1 LCDSLGAT
9 VRATALV
16 EVGKNYQY
24 KNEATTELSNNC
36 CIQG

>member
-1 LCDSLGAT
+1 MGAT

-24 KNEATTELSNNC
+24 KNESTTERFNSC
-36 CIQG
+36 CIHKG